1 MKKADNLIKVF
12 TGSATLGILLKGR
25 LEEVGISSLI
35 KNDSITAYLESSPPP
50 TIDLFIQEIDLKK
63 ADPII
68 TDFLRNNNF

>member
-12 TGSATLGILLKGR
+12 TGSETLVFLLKGR
-25 LEEVGISSLI
+25 LEEIGITSLI

-50 TIDLFIQEIDLKK
+50 SIDLFIQEVDLTK

-68 TDFLRNNNF
+68 TEFFKTNNV

>member
-12 TGSATLGILLKGR
+12 TGSETLVSLLQGR

-35 KNDSITAYLESSPPP
+35 KNDSITAYLESSPPS

-63 ADPII
+63 AEPII
-68 TDFLRNNNF
+68 TEFFKTNNV

>member
-12 TGSATLGILLKGR
+12 TGSETLVFLLKGR
-25 LEEVGISSLI
+25 LEEIGITSLI

-50 TIDLFIQEIDLKK
+50 SIDLFIQEVDLIK

-68 TDFLRNNNF
+68 TEFFKTNNV

>member
-12 TGSATLGILLKGR
+12 TGSETLVFLLKGR
-25 LEEVGISSLI
+25 LEGIGITSLI

-50 TIDLFIQEIDLKK
+50 SIDLFIQEVDLTK

-68 TDFLRNNNF
+68 TEFFKTNNV